1 MKNDVSN
8 KSAEIKFKIRR
19 FRLGRRDRK
28 ETWKRT
34 AKNKKFANT
43 AVKNSD
49 PKLQVTLVVI
59 TAGTNKRRSETQG
72 HGLIGA
78 RKQILIPC

>member
-1 MKNDVSN
+1 MK
-8 KSAEIKFKIRR
+8 KIDLLIVISS
-19 FRLGRRDRK
+19 FIIAGIIF
-28 ETWKRT
+28 T

-59 TAGTNKRRSETQG
+59 TAGTNKRRLETQG